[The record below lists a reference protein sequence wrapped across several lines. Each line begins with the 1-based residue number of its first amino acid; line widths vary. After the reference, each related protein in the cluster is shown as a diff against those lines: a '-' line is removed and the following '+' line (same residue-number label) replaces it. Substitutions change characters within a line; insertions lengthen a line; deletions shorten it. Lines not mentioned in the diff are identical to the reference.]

1 LYTEQYTRP
10 AFCTVTVMS
19 ADTAIVLRNKK
30 ALVNSALAKT
40 YRSWPPDGPPHH
52 HKKIYSLYASTQT
65 STNMSPIQNAIKEI
79 ELHVP
84 GASFLYCA
92 LAKKYDISRNT
103 LAHKHRGLTDSY
115 AGAASG
121 RFLKKHSGLITNK
134 YIKGIDCN
142 RHKTDSYD
150 KHQLYFELLHSK
162 ISKYNISPDQ
172 IYNMD
177 EKGFLIRV
185 LSKSKR
191 VFSKAK

>member
-1 LYTEQYTRP
+1 
-10 AFCTVTVMS
+10 MS

-30 ALVNSALAKT
+30 VLVNSALAKT

-52 HKKIYSLYASTQT
+52 NKKIYSLYASTQT
-65 STNMSPIQNAIKEI
+65 STNMSPIQNEIKEI
-79 ELHVP
+79 ELRVP

-121 RFLKKHSGLITNK
+121 RLLKKHSRLITNK

-142 RHKTDSYD
+142 HHKTDSYD